1 MKKTGNKTYLLD
13 TNIVINLLKGQKK
26 IADEISKA
34 QAIYLPVPALGE
46 LYFGAENSIRK
57 EYHIKQINSF
67 LKIGILLN
75 TGVRTALI
83 YGKIKAYLTRIMH

>member
-1 MKKTGNKTYLLD
+1 M
-13 TNIVINLLKGQKK
+13 
-26 IADEISKA
+26 
-34 QAIYLPVPALGE
+34 
-46 LYFGAENSIRK
+46 YFGAENSIRK

-83 YGKIKAYLTRIMH
+83 YGKIKAYLKSKGTPIPENDIWIAAIAKEHQLPIVTEDKHFKLIPDIEIIRW